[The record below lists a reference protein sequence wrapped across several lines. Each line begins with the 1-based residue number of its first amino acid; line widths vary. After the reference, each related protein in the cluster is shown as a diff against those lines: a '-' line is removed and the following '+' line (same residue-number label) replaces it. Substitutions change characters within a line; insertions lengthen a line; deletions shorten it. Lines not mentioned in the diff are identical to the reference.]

1 MNEKKKLRRLPKRIL
16 SFVLTLAMVL
26 TLMPG
31 MSIEVKAAAASSG
44 YITDEHGCMEYRLYD
59 GNIYDFKGYVNGDWK
74 QVTCGDAGFNVGV
87 YNGNGLSVTST
98 PSFIADGQAIMIT
111 YTVEN
116 TGSSSV
122 SDCRFYIAAD
132 TMIDHNDASSNTIS
146 DDVVVMTNQSTGV
159 SFFALSSTEGGTA
172 VATEYSRADVS
183 YTHVIFYG
191 ADPSTVTSVASAND
205 SAFVM
210 YFPKETITA
219 GEKRKYTLIVGMGD
233 ASSIDTIISNVK
245 NALNASLDYANEKI
259 TDLEPGGKYE
269 ITVEDGN
276 EGTVTYKVTASA
288 DGTIPL
294 KGTDDD
300 GKEYDLIGKKATIIQ
315 KGDGENT
322 SDSDPVKIDVA
333 GRPIP
338 QDPDVP
344 TNTPSDIDAND
355 VETTTNSIKVKAVD
369 GQEYS
374 IGTDGPWN
382 SPDEDGYV
390 IFSGLDQLT
399 EYTIYTRVK
408 ATSSAPASVISDG
421 VTVKTQGMFA
431 PTKTEYNGPY
441 DGLSHELK
449 VDANVEGA
457 TVTYSESLNGSYNSE
472 TFSFK
477 DSGEHKVYYCISK
490 ENYYNAYGILIA
502 NISNSG
508 HIFSYSADD
517 NKITAKC
524 TDNNCIYHEDGVSL
538 TLTASSPNYSGTAV
552 TYSDDG
558 TDAKIKLD
566 GKTAWTGAGLSC
578 EVKYYTS
585 YTDEA
590 TNTPTSSTNGGA
602 SGEGAAPKDAGNYIV
617 VLKAKEGDDVKKTL
631 AKSFSINTVTI
642 TSDFITLEAASKEY
656 TGAEITNAVTV
667 KDGLTTLAVG
677 TDYTV
682 TGNKGT
688 AKGEY
693 TVSVTGKG
701 NYKGTATKK
710 WNITGEIPTIT
721 TNPTAGTIT
730 YGQKL
735 SDSTL
740 TGGVAKKGETVV
752 PGTFAW
758 KTPDVTPKVSDSG
771 STNYKIV
778 FTPTDTENYG
788 TVEFDAKV
796 MVNKKTLTAKILNQT
811 ALKTADATYD
821 ITKDMIVLG
830 AILNE
835 DKGKVEVA
843 TITGGNNPSI
853 ATAGTYDITAT
864 GLTLS
869 GEASAN
875 YQVTSVT
882 NGTLTVK
889 EPTGGVQI
897 NNNTDS
903 GSVFVEVNKE
913 DELPTTSISNMDK
926 ELASALLSDTD
937 ETNVTDGQNALIYLD
952 LKDGENLA
960 SAEEISKIETAVT
973 AGENKGVLLDL
984 SLYKKIGGAPAEKI
998 TDISSTGKNV
1008 EVSIQVSDLGLPAL
1022 EAGYT
1027 RTYSIIRLHDTTA
1040 ERLNVTVVNGEIKF
1054 VTDKFS
1060 LYQILYKDASNGG
1073 GGYNP
1078 TVLATEVKIDTPSK
1092 TELTEKGETLQLT
1105 ASITPSNTTNKTL
1118 TWKSSDEAVVTVD
1131 STGKVTAVGD
1141 GTATITVSTS
1151 NGKTTTIEITVKIRK
1166 DNDEEKPSEDKPS
1179 DPITATEIAKNTLT
1193 LNAGLKVSQT
1203 GKKINVVWGKVADAD
1218 GYLVYAT
1225 YCGTNFGSAIKTIK
1239 NPTTTSLS
1247 ITKLNGKAI
1256 DLKKSVKVYV
1266 KAYKLVD
1273 GKKVAFGKTITAHI
1287 VGSKNTKYTNVK
1299 EIKLT
1304 SKSSVTLA
1312 VGKTSTI
1319 KAKVVLVDAKKKQLS
1334 DSHAKQFRYASSNTK
1349 VATVNA
1355 NGKITAKKKGTCYIY
1370 VYAKNGYAKKI
1381 KVTVK

>member
-44 YITDEHGCMEYRLYD
+44 YITDEHGCMEYRLND
-59 GNIYDFKGYVNGDWK
+59 GNIYDFKGYINGDWK
-74 QVTCGDAGFNVGV
+74 QVTYGCAGFNVGV
-87 YNGNGLSVTST
+87 YKGNGLSVTST

-132 TMIDHNDASSNTIS
+132 TMIDDNDASSNTIS

-172 VATEYSRADVS
+172 VATEYRYAAVS
-183 YTHVIFYG
+183 YTNVIGG
-191 ADPSTVTSVASAND
+191 ADPSTVTSVASAGD

-245 NALNASLDYANEKI
+245 KALNASLDYANEKI

-269 ITVEDGN
+269 ITIEDGN

-333 GRPIP
+333 GRPTP

-369 GQEYS
+369 GQEYR
-374 IGTDGPWN
+374 IGTDGPWS

-390 IFSGLDQLT
+390 TFSGLDQLT

-538 TLTASSPNYSGTAV
+538 TLTASSANYSGTTV

-631 AKSFSINTVTI
+631 AKSFSINAVTI

-758 KTPDVTPKVSDSG
+758 KTPDVAPKVSDSG

-811 ALKTADATYD
+811 ALKTADATYA

-835 DKGKVEVA
+835 DKGKVEVD

-864 GLTLS
+864 GLTLI
-869 GEASAN
+869 GDASAN

-897 NNNTDS
+897 NNTDL

-913 DELPTTSISNMDK
+913 DELPTTSISNVDK
-926 ELASALLSDTD
+926 ELASALLDDTD
-937 ETNVTDGQNALIYLD
+937 ETYVTGGQNALIYLD
-952 LKDGENLA
+952 LKDGDNLA
-960 SAEEISKIETAVT
+960 SAGEISKIETAVT
-973 AGENKGVLLDL
+973 AGEKKGKLLDL
-984 SLYKKIGGAPAEKI
+984 SLYKKIGGAEAVKI
-998 TDISSTGKNV
+998 TDISSTSKKV
-1008 EVSIQVSDLGLPAL
+1008 EVSIQVSDLGLPPLA
-1022 EAGYT
+1022 AGYT
-1027 RTYSIIRLHDTTA
+1027 RTYSIIRLHGTTA
-1040 ERLNVTVVNGEIKF
+1040 ERLNVTVVNGKIKF
-1054 VTDKFS
+1054 ATDKFS